1 MLNFINKRDIMNDR
15 KCFVEISKSKF
26 EHKEKKRM
34 RRKMN
39 KVLSLS
45 MALVLTLSLIGC
57 GSATNPAIGGDVVE
71 STESTMVSSGDDAT
85 ATVETD
91 KESTTKTGKKDNSTV
106 DADKPAE
113 TAMPTTSPTTAPT
126 ATPTAKPEIPE
137 QTASATTQPTQPPHT
152 HDFKVE
158 STVAATC
165 ATEGK
170 VVKVCSCGETQTEV
184 IPATGQHDWVEEM
197 EVVTISATGHM
208 ETIEQQVQVGTT
220 EARHEYECAYC
231 GHREDSPEALKSH
244 RDSYVEEGN
253 IDHVFARTLIW
264 DYPGEPI
271 YETQTQNV
279 WIEDT
284 PETTTTVGTGRFTCS
299 ICGATK

>member
-1 MLNFINKRDIMNDR
+1 
-15 KCFVEISKSKF
+15 
-26 EHKEKKRM
+26 M

-57 GSATNPAIGGDVVE
+57 GSTVNPAVGGDVVE
-71 STESTMVSSGDDAT
+71 NTESTMVSSGDDAT
-85 ATVETD
+85 TTVEPD
-91 KESTTKTGKKDNSTV
+91 KESTTETGEKDNSIVAT
-106 DADKPAE
+106 DKPAE
-113 TAMPTTSPTTAPT
+113 TAMPTTSSTTTPT
-126 ATPTAKPEIPE
+126 ATSTEKSEMPE

-158 STVAATC
+158 STVVATC

-184 IPATGQHDWVEEM
+184 VPATGNHNWVEEM
-197 EVVTISATGHM
+197 EVVTIPSTGHF
-208 ETIEQQVQVGTT
+208 EIIEKQVQVGTT
-220 EARHEYECAYC
+220 ETRHEYECSYC
-231 GHREDSPEALKSH
+231 GSRFDT
-244 RDSYVEEGN
+244 VEEEDEHQKNSGDFN
-253 IDHVFARTLIW
+253 HAFARTIIH

-284 PETTTTVGTGRFTCS
+284 PETTTKVGTGRFTCS

>member
-1 MLNFINKRDIMNDR
+1 
-15 KCFVEISKSKF
+15 
-26 EHKEKKRM
+26 M

-45 MALVLTLSLIGC
+45 MALMLTLSLIGC
-57 GSATNPAIGGDVVE
+57 GSATNSVVGENVVE

-85 ATVETD
+85 ATMETD
-91 KESTTKTGKKDNSTV
+91 KEFTTETEIKDNSTV

-126 ATPTAKPEIPE
+126 ATSTEKPEIPE
-137 QTASATTQPTQPPHT
+137 QTASPTPEPTQPPHT

-158 STVAATC
+158 STIAATC

-197 EVVTISATGHM
+197 EVVTIPATGHM
-208 ETIEQQVQVGTT
+208 ETTEQQVQVGTT
-220 EARHEYECAYC
+220 KRTEYECAYC
-231 GHREDSPEALKSH
+231 GHKEDSVEALKSH
-244 RDSYVEEGN
+244 YNSQDTIE
-253 IDHVFARTLIW
+253 HAFARTLAW
-264 DYPGEPI
+264 DYEEPV
-271 YETQTQNV
+271 YETQTQSV

-299 ICGATK
+299 TCGATK

>member
-1 MLNFINKRDIMNDR
+1 
-15 KCFVEISKSKF
+15 
-26 EHKEKKRM
+26 M

-45 MALVLTLSLIGC
+45 MALVLTLSLFGC
-57 GSATNPAIGGDVVE
+57 GSATNPVMGEDVVE
-71 STESTMVSSGDDAT
+71 STESTMVPSGDDAT

-91 KESTTKTGKKDNSTV
+91 KESTTKTGGKDNSTV
-106 DADKPAE
+106 DADKPSE

-126 ATPTAKPEIPE
+126 ATPTEKPEIPE
-137 QTASATTQPTQPPHT
+137 QTASVTAQPTQPPHT

-184 IPATGQHDWVEEM
+184 IPATGNHNWVEDM
-197 EVVTISATGHM
+197 EVVTIPATGHM
-208 ETIEQQVQVGTT
+208 ATIEQQVQVGTT
-220 EARHEYECAYC
+220 ETRHEYECAYC
-231 GHREDSPEALKSH
+231 GEKFDSPEST
-244 RDSYVEEGN
+244 EEHQRASGDF
-253 IDHVFARTLIW
+253 DHAMARTYVW